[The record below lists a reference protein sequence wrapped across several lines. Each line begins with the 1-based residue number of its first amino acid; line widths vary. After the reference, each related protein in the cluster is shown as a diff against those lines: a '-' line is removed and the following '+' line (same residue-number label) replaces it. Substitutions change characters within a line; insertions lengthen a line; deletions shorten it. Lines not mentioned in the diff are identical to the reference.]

1 MIKHFPIIFSI
12 ITTSIGGIVLA
23 NLEPIKSQES
33 TKLPSPEVIIGAKET
48 EEGLCQ
54 VEYFDSNGTI
64 QVTELACLLLD

>member
-1 MIKHFPIIFSI
+1 MKSFPIIFSI

-54 VEYFDSNGTI
+54 VEYFDSNGAI
-64 QVTELACLLLD
+64 QVTELVCLLLD